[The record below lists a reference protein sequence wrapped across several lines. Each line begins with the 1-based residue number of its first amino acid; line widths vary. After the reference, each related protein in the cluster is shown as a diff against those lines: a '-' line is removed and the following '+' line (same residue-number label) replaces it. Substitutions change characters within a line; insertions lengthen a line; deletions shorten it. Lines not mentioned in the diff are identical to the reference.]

1 MPKEWIKMPQK
12 QSFCSV
18 CKIPSISSAEKNKFL
33 AELKKHGFNK
43 KGVSDVNGLLTNSTV
58 DNISGRGFGK
68 KTRRL
73 CALAICSSI
82 VLVAIGGS
90 RSAIHEILI
99 ASGYLPQL
107 CSSNVLVRLGHDY
120 LVREFGGLGVG
131 TLTCEQK
138 ALAWRAS
145 VDGILGLVAAAGINI
160 GGIKSNFNKSVA
172 AVEDLIDEWMGDS
185 SAKKSSTRKKSSGRK
200 SSSKKSSSK
209 KSSPQLQPGA
219 AAAKKTHKSP
229 RGRSK
234 GATKK
239 RSRSRSRSGSK
250 SPRAA
255 VGPSFS
261 EALIK
266 ANVAADKYAP
276 PPPDYEKMGQM
287 AKYFEL
293 PKKQKKKTRK
303 KSGAA
308 MLPKKKSSS
317 EDGYSPEDS
326 STEQ

>member
-1 MPKEWIKMPQK
+1 
-12 QSFCSV
+12 
-18 CKIPSISSAEKNKFL
+18 
-33 AELKKHGFNK
+33 
-43 KGVSDVNGLLTNSTV
+43 V

-90 RSAIHEILI
+90 RSAIQEILI

-120 LVREFGGLGVG
+120 LVREFGGIGVG

-160 GGIKSNFNKSVA
+160 GGIKSNFNKSVT

-185 SAKKSSTRKKSSGRK
+185 PH
-200 SSSKKSSSK
+200 SSSKKSSSRK
-209 KSSPQLQPGA
+209 KSSTRKGSSRKGSSRKSSPQLHQGA
-219 AAAKKTHKSP
+219 AAAKKTHKLS
-229 RGRSK
+229 RGRNK

-250 SPRAA
+250 SPR
-255 VGPSFS
+255 
-261 EALIK
+261 
-266 ANVAADKYAP
+266 VA
-276 PPPDYEKMGQM
+276 
-287 AKYFEL
+287 
-293 PKKQKKKTRK
+293 
-303 KSGAA
+303 
-308 MLPKKKSSS
+308 
-317 EDGYSPEDS
+317 
-326 STEQ
+326 